1 MICLNQFDQIMSS
14 HRKIANLQG
23 AIHLI
28 RGQRVMLD
36 SDLAAIYGVTAKR
49 LNEQLK
55 RNRPRFPDD
64 FAFQLTVQE
73 FTKLKSQIATSS
85 SHGGKRKLPW
95 VFTEHGALML
105 ASVLNS
111 QIAVQASVRVVR
123 AFVRLRE
130 MVVAN
135 VQLATKLEQIERRL
149 DSHDEAIVELFAALK
164 RLLESPEPSR
174 RREIGFHVREKTARY
189 RVHHKSKIRNR
200 NSKIPS
206 MANTQDIRRRIKSIR
221 NTAQI

>member
-1 MICLNQFDQIMSS
+1 MISLREFDPVMSAT
-14 HRKIANLQG
+14 RKIDNVES
-23 AIHLI
+23 AIYLI

-36 SDLAAIYGVTAKR
+36 SDLAAIYGVTTRR
-49 LNEQLK
+49 LNEQLR
-55 RNRPRFPDD
+55 RNRSRFPDD
-64 FAFQLTVQE
+64 FAFQLTAEE
-73 FTKLKSQIATSS
+73 FKNMKSQIATSSLRSQFVTSS

-135 VQLATKLEQIERRL
+135 AQLAVKLEELERRL
-149 DSHDEAIVELFAALK
+149 DSHDEAIANLFAAL
-164 RLLESPEPSR
+164 RQLVELSEPTK
-174 RREIGFHVREKTARY
+174 RREIGFHVRENSARY
-189 RVHHKSKIRNR
+189 RVRRRSRIKNQ
-200 NSKIPS
+200 NSKIP
-206 MANTQDIRRRIKSIR
+206 
-221 NTAQI
+221 

>member
-36 SDLAAIYGVTAKR
+36 FDLAMIYGVTTKR

-55 RNRPRFPDD
+55 RNRLRFPAD

-73 FTKLKSQIATSS
+73 FRTLKSQIATSS

-105 ASVLNS
+105 ASAEQRDRCPGKCS
-111 QIAVQASVRVVR
+111 GCASVRQTAGDGRGQCAACCETRGTR
-123 AFVRLRE
+123 AAFRF
-130 MVVAN
+130 
-135 VQLATKLEQIERRL
+135 
-149 DSHDEAIVELFAALK
+149 S
-164 RLLESPEPSR
+164 
-174 RREIGFHVREKTARY
+174 
-189 RVHHKSKIRNR
+189 
-200 NSKIPS
+200 
-206 MANTQDIRRRIKSIR
+206 
-221 NTAQI
+221 

>member
-1 MICLNQFDQIMSS
+1 MICLDQFDQSMSS

-36 SDLAAIYGVTAKR
+36 SGLATIYGVTTKR

-55 RNRPRFPDD
+55 RNRLRFPPD

-73 FTKLKSQIATSS
+73 FGNLKSQIATSSLRSQFVTSS

-111 QIAVQASVRVVR
+111 AIAIQASVRVVR

-130 MVVAN
+130 MVATN
-135 VQLATKLEQIERRL
+135 AQLAAKLEELERRF
-149 DSHDEAIVELFAALK
+149 DSHDEAIASLFAALK
-164 RLLESPEPSR
+164 QLIEPSEAPK
-174 RREIGFHVREKTARY
+174 RREIGFHVREEAARY
-189 RVHHKSKIRNR
+189 RVRKAPRIKNR
-200 NSKIPS
+200 NS
-206 MANTQDIRRRIKSIR
+206 RIS
-221 NTAQI
+221 

>member
-1 MICLNQFDQIMSS
+1 
-14 HRKIANLQG
+14 
-23 AIHLI
+23 
-28 RGQRVMLD
+28 MLD

-73 FTKLKSQIATSS
+73 FTNLKSQIATSSLRSQFRTSS

-95 VFTEHGALML
+95 EFTEHGALML

-111 QIAVQASVRVVR
+111 EIAVQASVRVVR

-130 MVVAN
+130 MVAAN
-135 VQLATKLEQIERRL
+135 AQLAAKLQELERRL
-149 DSHDEAIVELFAALK
+149 DSHDEGIANLFAALK
-164 RLLESPEPSR
+164 HLVEPSEPTK
-174 RREIGFHVREKTARY
+174 RREIGFHVREKAARY
-189 RVHHKSKIRNR
+189 RVRRRSKINDRI
-200 NSKIPS
+200 SKTS
-206 MANTQDIRRRIKSIR
+206 
-221 NTAQI
+221 